1 MIIKIALS
9 VLGIAVILRAVEA
22 YLHRRAPATSICAG
36 CGRHYDSRGSGALL
50 PLTYCGTNCEKEAK
64 RP

>member
-36 CGRHYDSRGSGALL
+36 CGRHYDCADREPCS
-50 PLTYCGTNCEKEAK
+50 P
-64 RP
+64 